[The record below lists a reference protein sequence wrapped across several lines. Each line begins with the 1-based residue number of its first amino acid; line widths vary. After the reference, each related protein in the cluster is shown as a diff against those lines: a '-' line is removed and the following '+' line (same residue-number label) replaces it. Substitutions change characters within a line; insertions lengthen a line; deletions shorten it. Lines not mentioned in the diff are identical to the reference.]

1 MPPPFQPCS
10 AEWIVLIF
18 PLPSSADK
26 IKSRIQNTMYPH
38 RTMCP
43 GACGQEQG
51 PQLQTPVQ
59 ASLHPI
65 QHIARSVLGFWC
77 PLEVTIITISLGF
90 VYRRC
95 TIMTDVKISSSKTF
109 KEKKEMQPQRADSF
123 LPSKTCRQA
132 IPSPLLF
139 RNKSKLLMSRWQDH
153 CSKEEKKMVFL

>member
-1 MPPPFQPCS
+1 
-10 AEWIVLIF
+10 
-18 PLPSSADK
+18 
-26 IKSRIQNTMYPH
+26 MYPH

-65 QHIARSVLGFWC
+65 QHIAPLLLGFWC

-109 KEKKEMQPQRADSF
+109 KEKKEM
-123 LPSKTCRQA
+123 
-132 IPSPLLF
+132 
-139 RNKSKLLMSRWQDH
+139 
-153 CSKEEKKMVFL
+153 